1 MTNSR
6 APAYYWSP
14 VNKGFYLAEDA
25 DRPDHANQPIT
36 AARHAALMRAQA
48 SGAQI
53 ENDQDSKPVAVAAR
67 PGIAQLRGQ
76 AVRRIRNEAARRI
89 DATVPVWRQVNAL
102 RNGTDPGW
110 SRIDAIRAASNLI
123 EKDVAALKSA
133 DAIAALDIANHPLW
147 PEFD

>member
-1 MTNSR
+1 MTNSKS
-6 APAYYWSP
+6 PAYFWSP
-14 VNKGFYLAEDA
+14 NSNGFWPA
-25 DRPDHANQPIT
+25 DRPDRPDHFNVPIT
-36 AARHAALMRAQA
+36 AARHATLMRAQA

-53 ENDQDSKPVAVAAR
+53 QNDQDSKPVAVAAR
-67 PGIAQLRGQ
+67 PGIAQVRGQ

-123 EKDVAALKSA
+123 EEDVAALKSA
-133 DAIAALDIANHPLW
+133 DAIATVDIANHPLW